1 MRRGR
6 PLRVAAG
13 PRPRAHRLP
22 GARPPAGPVRVA
34 RRPAATAVR
43 DVMTP
48 RRDASLWR
56 HGPSS
61 SGPPAP
67 TSCQPAARA
76 PASPTRRCDA
86 AVGAAAGQLAAGR
99 GTRRRPGRDARRGD
113 VVGLAR
119 GGARGRVRPA
129 AGGAGAAVPDPRRP
143 VRGRCGVRGGREPE
157 GLPVERTRLR
167 GKRSRRKRCP
177 GCRCLRARW
186 LPENHWH
193 AGRVGWARLVAGG
206 PRVCPWCQRRH
217 ADPSP
222 G

>member
-1 MRRGR
+1 MASAAHSSR
-6 PLRVAAG
+6 PARESVSK
-13 PRPRAHRLP
+13 RI
-22 GARPPAGPVRVA
+22 GAR
-34 RRPAATAVR
+34 ATAWIW
-43 DVMTP
+43 
-48 RRDASLWR
+48 RRD
-56 HGPSS
+56 G
-61 SGPPAP
+61 
-67 TSCQPAARA
+67 
-76 PASPTRRCDA
+76 
-86 AVGAAAGQLAAGR
+86 
-99 GTRRRPGRDARRGD
+99 
-113 VVGLAR
+113 
-119 GGARGRVRPA
+119 
-129 AGGAGAAVPDPRRP
+129 
-143 VRGRCGVRGGREPE
+143 GRCGVRGGREPE